1 MTRTIFTLLCASLV
15 AVLFAHGV
23 CSEEINNFES
33 AIRIRSDGTIIVTE
47 DIEYDFEYAR
57 RHGIYRDIPYKY
69 DYGYKRYSIKIDVND
84 VTDFSG
90 NPYKYSVSR
99 SGGLLDIRI
108 GDPDTTVTG
117 VHGYRLQYTVRG
129 AIAFFDDHDE
139 LYWNVT
145 GNEWRV
151 PIDKAGAK
159 VIFDRDIENG
169 VDAACYTGVSGSR
182 GKSCEYKISPQA
194 VEFRATEALRAGQG
208 LTIVVGLPKGLIEE
222 PSSSTKLLWLLSDNW
237 YFGLPFLTLFVFT
250 YVWHT
255 RGRDPEGKGVIAV
268 RYEPP
273 EGMTPAEAGTLADER
288 ADILD
293 ITSTIID
300 LAVRGYLKI
309 EEHKTTSFYVFT
321 NRDYKLIKIKQP
333 AAGELKSHEE
343 KVFSGLFKGKDNVMI
358 SDLRNKFYKEL
369 PPIKKALYQVMIDE
383 RYFPTN
389 PERVKGIYKWI
400 GIVIIIAAFFLFS
413 NILLKLSIGLSG
425 LIILIFS
432 RFMPRKTKR
441 GALMNEELIGFRE
454 FIERAEKERIERL
467 AKDDPTLFDRVLP
480 FALVFGLEDRWADA
494 FRDMYKDPPS
504 WYSSPYYGNTFSP
517 NIFVSD
523 IGRSLSVMNSSL
535 SSTPKKSG
543 GSGFGGGGSSGG
555 GFGGGG
561 GGSW

>member
-1 MTRTIFTLLCASLV
+1 MTRTILTLLCACFV
-15 AVLFAHGV
+15 AVLFTLSV
-23 CSEEINNFES
+23 RSEEIKNFES
-33 AIRIRSDGTIIVTE
+33 AIRIRSDGTILVTE

-69 DYGYKRYSIKIDVND
+69 DYGYKRYSIKIDFND

-99 SGGLLDIRI
+99 SSGRINIKI

-117 VHGYRLQYTVRG
+117 IHGYRIEYSVKG

-151 PIDKAGAK
+151 PIDKAGAR
-159 VIFDRDIENG
+159 VVFDSDIENG
-169 VDAACYTGVSGSR
+169 VNAACYTGASGAR
-182 GKSCEYKISPQA
+182 GKNCEYKISPQA
-194 VEFRATEALRAGQG
+194 VKFTTTESLWAGQG
-208 LTIVVGLPKGLIEE
+208 LTVVVGLPKGLIEE

-237 YFGLPFLTLFVFT
+237 YFGLPFLTLFLFA
-250 YVWHT
+250 YFWHT

-268 RYEPP
+268 RYQPP

-300 LAVRGYLKI
+300 LAVRGYFKI
-309 EEHKTTSFYVFT
+309 EEHKTTSFYFFT

-333 AAGELKSHEE
+333 AAGELKPHEE

-369 PPIKKALYQVMIDE
+369 PPIKKALYKEMIE
-383 RYFPTN
+383 EKYFPAN
-389 PERVKGIYKWI
+389 PEKVKGIYKWI

-441 GALMNEELIGFRE
+441 GTLVSEELFGFRE

-480 FALVFGLEDRWADA
+480 FALVFGLEDRWAEA

-504 WYSSPYYGNTFSP
+504 WYSSPYYSNTFSP